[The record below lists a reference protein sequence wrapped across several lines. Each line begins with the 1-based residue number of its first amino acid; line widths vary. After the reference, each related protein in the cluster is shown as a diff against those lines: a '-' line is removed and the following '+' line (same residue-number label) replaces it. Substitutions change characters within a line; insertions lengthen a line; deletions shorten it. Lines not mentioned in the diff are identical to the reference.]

1 MGNYNE
7 WRLERIS
14 FRQDSFIESQYMF
27 KAILG
32 IIGLQSVD
40 TGHLK
45 KNAAQCIVTTPTTTQ
60 HNFNTLVGLE
70 MKMIMKSTVT
80 QR

>member
-1 MGNYNE
+1 MNE
-7 WRLERIS
+7 DWKESHSDRIVLLKVNICL
-14 FRQDSFIESQYMF
+14 R
-27 KAILG
+27 KILG